1 MEFDKEQVRHTL
13 SAILHAQG
21 ESTAAELLDSARAEI
36 VFDAEDFGL
45 AMYTLQLW
53 IPVVRFAALEDRL
66 EKIEKKITEKLWKLG
81 VGTREHGLRSV
92 SIFPEPAVGSGA
104 VAVLAPTKSDE
115 KRIWKSGRIRL
126 FLSHVSRIKLGA
138 SELKKALIPYG
149 IDAFVA
155 HSDIQPTL
163 EWLREI
169 EFALRSMHMLCA
181 LVTED
186 FTKSLWTDQEVGFA
200 LGRGVPVVPISC
212 GAVPYGLLGKHQAL
226 SADVNHLNL
235 AAGAVADIVAQQEAL
250 RPQLTDGLVD
260 AVCESISFQ
269 YAKDGLRLL
278 SKVSKHLNDAQII
291 RLLEAVRDNS
301 QVRDAH
307 GVPTQIRSIANKRGV
322 KLPAKVEQDSGDFD
336 PDIPF

>member
-21 ESTAAELLDSARAEI
+21 ETVAAELLDLARAEI
-36 VFDAEDFGL
+36 VYASEDFDV
-45 AMYTLQLW
+45 ACYTLKLW
-53 IPVVRFAALEDRL
+53 IPAVRFAVLEKSL
-66 EKIEKKITEKLWKLG
+66 EKIESKVAEKLSKLG
-81 VGTREHGLRSV
+81 VDTAEHCLRWV
-92 SIFPEPAVGSGA
+92 SFFPEPVIGNGAIAVP
-104 VAVLAPTKSDE
+104 VPTRSDE
-115 KRIWKSGRIRL
+115 KRIWKPGRIRL
-126 FLSHVSRIKLGA
+126 FLSHVSRIKLAA
-138 SELKKALIPYG
+138 SGLKEALAAYG

-155 HSDIQPTL
+155 HQDIKPTL
-163 EWLREI
+163 EWQREI

-200 LGRGVPVVPISC
+200 LGRGIPVVPISC

-226 SADVNHLNL
+226 SADVNHLNF

-250 RPQLTDGLVD
+250 RPQLMDGLVD
-260 AVCESISFQ
+260 AVCQSISFQ
-269 YAKDGLRLL
+269 HAKDGMRLV
-278 SKVSKHLNDAQII
+278 SKVAKHLNEAQILG
-291 RLLEAVRDNS
+291 LLEAVRDNS

-307 GVPTQIRSIANKRGV
+307 GVPTQIRTIASRRGV
-322 KLPAKVEQDSGDFD
+322 KLPVKADVESADFD